1 MATFRVTV
9 SKTLYGTVLIEAENA
24 YEALNK
30 ANELTIDDD
39 DDVQEDSENQFIE
52 WEPAESV
59 VDVFES
65 DEDPVWALNHEWEDD
80 FDEQETDTE

>member
-39 DDVQEDSENQFIE
+39 DELERVYNALMEQVYEEEDE
-52 WEPAESV
+52 
-59 VDVFES
+59 
-65 DEDPVWALNHEWEDD
+65 
-80 FDEQETDTE
+80 ETE